1 MSIAENIAEIK
12 HNIDLA
18 KQKSPDPAAGVTLV
32 AVTKMHDI
40 PELSELAASGQSIF
54 GENRVQE
61 LTDKYEKLPKDIHW
75 HLIGHLQTNKVK
87 YIADKVELIHSLDSL
102 ELAEEIS
109 KQMQKHGGVLYMLFA
124 PMTVA

>member
-40 PELSELAASGQSIF
+40 PELSELG
-54 GENRVQE
+54 GKR
-61 LTDKYEKLPKDIHW
+61 
-75 HLIGHLQTNKVK
+75 
-87 YIADKVELIHSLDSL
+87 
-102 ELAEEIS
+102 AE
-109 KQMQKHGGVLYMLFA
+109 YFR
-124 PMTVA
+124 